1 MEQWINLAA
10 SSPSNGLGVFLE
22 NWLVLLYLG
31 PETIMPLASV
41 LAAVLGFLLIFW
53 RWIVTAIKKIFK
65 RSQPAQ
71 VEPQSE
77 VEEQGTYVDP
87 LDE

>member
-1 MEQWINLAA
+1 MDFMLNLAA
-10 SSPSNGLGVFLE
+10 SGPTNGPGMFLE

-31 PETIMPLASV
+31 PETIMPLASI

-53 RWIVTAIKKIFK
+53 RWIANFIKKIFR
-65 RSQPAQ
+65 RSNGEEIEAQ
-71 VEPQSE
+71 AETSEP
-77 VEEQGTYVDP
+77 GDYVDP